1 MEAEVTLLWGALCVK
16 SSYTVAHNSL
26 LHTYH
31 TFPTFLRH
39 ALTVSYEGFISI
51 APSFKDQQWEGVPNI
66 CMKPLFLWE
75 RLQISKAGA
84 HVHVPPL
91 PPHQG
96 LSLGF

>member
-51 APSFKDQQWEGVPNI
+51 APSFKDQQWEGGAKHLHEAVVP
-66 CMKPLFLWE
+66 
-75 RLQISKAGA
+75 
-84 HVHVPPL
+84 
-91 PPHQG
+91 
-96 LSLGF
+96 LGEASDL